1 MIFDHMIVYFTSAV
15 CIKLNIELDIFFLKH
30 RFTQY
35 NDEFQKKKCVT
46 KLHKRIRTEVISA
59 KAFFSGSLQLSA
71 GILNIVKKIERVM
84 YKKCKNKIN

>member
-35 NDEFQKKKCVT
+35 NDEFKKKKCVT
-46 KLHKRIRTEVISA
+46 KLHK
-59 KAFFSGSLQLSA
+59 
-71 GILNIVKKIERVM
+71 
-84 YKKCKNKIN
+84 KN